1 MTQSKPVWRPMR
13 ADDIAAV
20 TSISD
25 AVHGDYTEQPGV
37 FAARLALYP
46 TGCFM
51 LEVAADGSPAAAPL
65 GYLIVHP
72 WHRGAPP
79 ALNAVLEALP
89 DPGETICLHDI
100 ALLPEA
106 RGTGAGGSAL
116 ALTEALARAEGLP
129 DITLIAV
136 NGADSYW
143 RHQGF
148 TVVAPDAYGP
158 GTYLMRRGV
167 DR

>member
-1 MTQSKPVWRPMR
+1 MRQSKPAWRPMR
-13 ADDIAAV
+13 MDDIAAV
-20 TSISD
+20 TAISD
-25 AVHGDYTEQPGV
+25 AVHGAYTEQPDV

-46 TGCFM
+46 AGCFM
-51 LEVAADGSPAAAPL
+51 LDAADGSPEGSAPL
-65 GYLIVHP
+65 GYLIAHP
-72 WHRGAPP
+72 WHGGAPP

-89 DPGETICLHDI
+89 IPAETICLHDI

-106 RGTGAGGSAL
+106 RGTGAGASAL
-116 ALTEALARAEGLP
+116 TLTEALAHAEGLP

-148 TVVAPDAYGP
+148 AAVAPDAYGP
-158 GTYLMRRGV
+158 GTYLMKRSVTR
-167 DR
+167 